1 MEDGHFMN
9 RERFFRWNPY
19 SSFLFLCLAVLAAG
33 LLFVSPFLS
42 LAVLLIGPAAEDYQT
57 GYVDDRWSFLTLVTG
72 VIYGAVHRS
81 LQEGFL
87 SFVCVTLI
95 YGVIFFIAKGK
106 IGTGDIFLS
115 AAIAFWLKP
124 ESVFFFIWGS
134 CLVGTV
140 SASVLLFFYHYPKTY
155 PFRFCPCIA
164 LGGLGA
170 FVCQEICPAVFT
182 ARFCS
187 F

>member
-1 MEDGHFMN
+1 MAGGHFIN

-33 LLFVSPFLS
+33 LLLVSPFLS

-57 GYVDDRWSFLTLVTG
+57 GYVDDRWSFLILATG

-134 CLVGTV
+134 CLVGAFRLRFSCFFIIIRKPIRFVFVLV
-140 SASVLLFFYHYPKTY
+140 SL
-155 PFRFCPCIA
+155 
-164 LGGLGA
+164 
-170 FVCQEICPAVFT
+170 
-182 ARFCS
+182 
-187 F
+187 